1 MADKEIHVTN
11 SGGGGMTALAAII
24 AVVLVGLALV
34 YFFGVFDGDKK
45 VMDVNIDA
53 PKIDLP
59 KVDAPKV
66 DVPGVG
72 DGN

>member
-11 SGGGGMTALAAII
+11 SGGSGMTAIVAII
-24 AVVLVGLALV
+24 AVVLLGLALI
-34 YFFGVFDGDKK
+34 YFLGVFDGGKK
-45 VMDVNIDA
+45 TMDVNIDA

-72 DGN
+72 EGN